1 MCAQKMNFLASFG
14 WTVDYLAVAYLRNI
28 KNVPECHFLH
38 QPANLVGRK
47 FQISQEILFVIE
59 KNFNCYPF
67 PQRKIA
73 HHALTAYNLRPCK
86 LIIDYSKLFD
96 SFEASVIILNN
107 VALHRNQN
115 TERRGSV
122 SCPFVNRFLSS
133 KARRNCHRMNFDP
146 WSDSLYNTSSLKAYH
161 LVTYGCLLSLLR
173 PVRDIHHLIDTPDF
187 TTFE

>member
-1 MCAQKMNFLASFG
+1 MDNLYPWQSLKVMGICSFRQLTG
-14 WTVDYLAVAYLRNI
+14 IWGGVWKTNHPP
-28 KNVPECHFLH
+28 KTECHFLH

-73 HHALTAYNLRPCK
+73 HHTLTAYNLRPCK

-96 SFEASVIILNN
+96 SFEASVIVLDN

-115 TERRGSV
+115 TDRRSSG
-122 SCPFVNRFLSS
+122 SCPFVNRFLS
-133 KARRNCHRMNFDP
+133 
-146 WSDSLYNTSSLKAYH
+146 
-161 LVTYGCLLSLLR
+161 
-173 PVRDIHHLIDTPDF
+173 
-187 TTFE
+187 